1 MSLSFEILATIMIIW
16 FRGAKVIEG
25 IGGSFT
31 EKKDQEIFNPLIIII
46 IIILCLEEQR
56 FEERIGGSF
65 TEKKDQEIFMLD
77 TGGEDRKEKKKRK
90 KEIKPLK

>member
-1 MSLSFEILATIMIIW
+1 MSLSFEILSTIIIIW
-16 FRGAKVIEG
+16 FRGTKVIQG

-31 EKKDQEIFNPLIIII
+31 EKKDHEIFNPLIII

>member
-1 MSLSFEILATIMIIW
+1 M
-16 FRGAKVIEG
+16 EG

-31 EKKDQEIFNPLIIII
+31 EKKDQGMFNPLII

>member
-1 MSLSFEILATIMIIW
+1 M
-16 FRGAKVIEG
+16 FRGAKVNEG

-31 EKKDQEIFNPLIIII
+31 EKKDEKIFNSL
-46 IIILCLEEQR
+46 IILCLEEQR

>member
-1 MSLSFEILATIMIIW
+1 MIIW

-31 EKKDQEIFNPLIIII
+31 EKKDQEIFNPLI